1 MVGKW
6 FEDLLKSLPL
16 IQEEFQMV
24 LALNL
29 P

>member
-1 MVGKW
+1 MVGEW

-24 LALNL
+24 FALNL